1 MSEIF
6 KPKTEKK
13 ESPKGPTIEE
23 LAMALPEDDR
33 NELLKLKGLPEEL
46 GYDVEDGIEINHDNL
61 SERDEA
67 NLEKYYAL
75 LKSARELFEQR
86 KDSGE

>member
-1 MSEIF
+1 MFEMF
-6 KPKTEKK
+6 KPKPK
-13 ESPKGPTIEE
+13 EEEAPKGPTIED

-46 GYDVEDGIEINHDNL
+46 GHDVEDGIEIDHDKL
-61 SERDEA
+61 SETDEA
-67 NLEKYYAL
+67 NLERYYAL
-75 LKSARELFEQR
+75 LQEAKELYEQR